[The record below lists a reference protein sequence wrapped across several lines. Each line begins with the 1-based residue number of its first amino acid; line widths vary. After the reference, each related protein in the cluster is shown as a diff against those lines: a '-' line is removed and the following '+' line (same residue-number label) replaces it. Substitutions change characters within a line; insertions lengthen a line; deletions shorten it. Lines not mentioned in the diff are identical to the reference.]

1 MAIQIGCD
9 PEFLLIKGNTRIDSS
24 VNKVT
29 ANGGIGS
36 DHNGRVGELRPK
48 HGHPKN
54 VTENICSLIRILKS
68 DLELQ
73 RENNVKMIGGGGGG
87 TAYMSRSFSESIG
100 GHIHISGLNFDY
112 NQIHYNKQFSST
124 CSKEDKLILAL
135 DFFIGRRMTRIPGGK
150 RASSNYGKPA
160 DVRQQDWGF
169 EYRTPPSW
177 LCEPKL
183 TESTLALAY
192 LIAQIWSENPT
203 IFDELLSQRVM
214 ARKMDYVTLTSITR
228 NNAENEYFTT
238 QINNFKK
245 IIFDKTYNMSE
256 INCFDSWLTTILSN
270 ATETTSIELKLCQI
284 KIVNYQDSLE
294 SEMVLKIC
302 QFVTNEV
309 KVYVC
314 NGIYA
319 PYYMRR
325 TRTSRLRTDTIY
337 ISRELRP
344 YLKIKREVGIH
355 VRFINFISDDRLPIA
370 NAFMFTKQNMK
381 SDLQSVVEI
390 IINNCVRK
398 KLKK

>member
-1 MAIQIGCD
+1 MTIQIGCD
-9 PEFLLIKGNTRIDSS
+9 PEFLLMTGNSRMNVDFSKNTEH
-24 VNKVT
+24 
-29 ANGGIGS
+29 GEIGS
-36 DHNGRVGELRPK
+36 DHGNRVGELRPK

-54 VTENICSLIRILKS
+54 VTENICSLIRTLKS
-68 DLELQ
+68 DLEQ
-73 RENNVKMIGGGGGG
+73 RERNVKMIGGGG
-87 TAYMSRSFSESIG
+87 ADKSHDSIG
-100 GHIHISGLNFDY
+100 GHIHISGLNNFNY
-112 NQIHYNKQFSST
+112 SCCYCGYKEFSTTS
-124 CSKEDKLILAL
+124 SNEDKLILAL

-150 RASSNYGKPA
+150 RASSNYGKPS
-160 DVRQQDWGF
+160 DVRQQNWGI

-214 ARKMDYVTLTSITR
+214 ARKMDYGKLTLISR
-228 NNAENEYFTT
+228 NNVENEYFTT
-238 QINNFKK
+238 QIDNFKK
-245 IIFDKTYNMSE
+245 IVFDKTYHMSE
-256 INCFDSWLTTILSN
+256 MNCFDSWTTSILSN
-270 ATETTSIELKLCQI
+270 TTEITSIELKFCQI
-284 KIVNYQDSLE
+284 KIVNYQDSIE
-294 SEMVLKIC
+294 SEMVSKIC
-302 QFVTNEV
+302 QFVTTEV

-355 VRFINFISDDRLPIA
+355 VRFINFISDERVPIT
-370 NAFMFTKQNMK
+370 NAFMFTKHNMK
-381 SDLQSVVEI
+381 TDLQSVVEI